1 MHRVADLP
9 AGGRACCPLL
19 LLSSAFMPPEGCRGQ
34 PEPESEGKQLEL
46 GAFLQLLQYVAEGI
60 MVHPAP
66 LDELKS

>member
-1 MHRVADLP
+1 
-9 AGGRACCPLL
+9 
-19 LLSSAFMPPEGCRGQ
+19 MPPEGCRGQ